1 MVTNGGRGGL
11 SSSCL
16 VGWLLGGGGAQ
27 GLLTCQLF
35 LLDYCM
41 ADMAED
47 LCMQVAWLN

>member
-1 MVTNGGRGGL
+1 MVSNGGRGGL

-16 VGWLLGGGGAQ
+16 VGWLLGGGAQ